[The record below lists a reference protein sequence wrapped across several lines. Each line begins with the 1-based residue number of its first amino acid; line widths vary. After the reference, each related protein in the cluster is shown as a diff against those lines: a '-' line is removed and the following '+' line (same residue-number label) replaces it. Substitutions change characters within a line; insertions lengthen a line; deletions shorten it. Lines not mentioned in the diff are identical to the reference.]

1 MEGVGLPLVSK
12 VWGET
17 GPGVLID
24 LCLFSFFKVQYLEKT
39 KAVMGTS
46 KIINRWVIKINK

>member
-17 GPGVLID
+17 GPGGLFD
-24 LCLFSFFKVQYLEKT
+24 LCLFSFFKVQYFKKT
-39 KAVMGTS
+39 LKQL
-46 KIINRWVIKINK
+46 WVQVK